1 MIPLDQHCQ
10 HNDELIAELREKVAS
25 NDQEHTSFRRRL
37 NEHDDLLREQKGIL
51 LALERQG
58 NTLETQ
64 GKTLLRIET
73 RLDKSHKRIE
83 AIENEPAERWRAVV
97 KQAITLLVAAAVG
110 AVLMKLGISI

>member
-1 MIPLDQHCQ
+1 MDQHCQ

-25 NDQEHTSFRRRL
+25 NDQERTSFRRRL
-37 NEHDDLLREQKGIL
+37 NEHHDLLPEQKGIR

-64 GKTLLRIET
+64 GKTPLRIET
-73 RLDKSHKRIE
+73 RLDKSDKRIE